1 MEGRLNASGAL
12 GRARKPEAPEPFWQR
27 LPSIMSSPL
36 RGAALYTM
44 LALTALS
51 LLALLPGPI
60 GMIFALVTWLGIYKA
75 AFDILRNTADGFMD
89 APEVAQ
95 GELIDGAVLRML
107 ALMILMIALVVALAI
122 LVSPILA
129 LVAMVLCVFMQP
141 GAVISLAMDGSLR
154 RAANPMVSLGLAVR
168 IGWPYLAAFG
178 LLFVIQASAAT
189 ARHWLGNVMPPVLGD
204 VVLMLVS
211 IWALFATFHLMG
223 YLVYQYHEELGYSP
237 AAHARVD
244 FQRDAP
250 DQRLLDEAE
259 GHVREG
265 RLDTALE
272 VLRADVRSRAV
283 GLPVHELYQRLLA
296 KSGRAG
302 ERAEHARYF
311 LGQLLAEK
319 QDRRALALL
328 RESLEADA
336 DFVPLTQE
344 HATHLVE
351 RARQSGQ
358 SQLTVDAL
366 HAMLRAWPRAPEFAQ
381 WSLDAALL
389 LAERFGRDDQA
400 RALLTVALERC
411 QDPAQRP
418 KLEAALR
425 AVSPTS

>member
-60 GMIFALVTWLGIYKA
+60 GMIFALMTWLGIYKA

-296 KSGRAG
+296 KSGLAG

-344 HATHLVE
+344 QATHLVE

-366 HAMLRAWPRAPEFAQ
+366 HAMLRAWPRAPEFSQ

-411 QDPAQRP
+411 EDPAQRP